1 MYSLRN
7 IKELEQLIDVKYASD
22 FSEKNWYDIHFTVEI
37 PNDRSFESAMQ
48 TIGKLDKVL
57 DDFFNNK
64 ETNQTRITPFAMQ
77 FKKQHTLK
85 GVLYHVMTTT
95 SINCDGYHLQMI
107 YHDLYQWLI
116 MNQVKVIRGKIEI
129 SKTNTLSQS
138 VLNELNLYN
147 ESHVSIKLDTF
158 DTEFEKMYFVE
169 YLKETLKHI
178 HFSSNILKN
187 DSITLTCR
195 GKYETEKPLIEYIN
209 DVLELY
215 QHVKVGR
222 VHSEIAIMDDNI
234 QLDNDWM

>member
-7 IKELEQLIDVKYASD
+7 IKELEQLIDVKFVEEFKS
-22 FSEKNWYDIHFTVEI
+22 KNWYDIHFTVEVQ
-37 PNDRSFESAMQ
+37 NDRSYESTMD

-64 ETNQTRITPFAMQ
+64 ETHMTKITPFVMQ
-77 FKKQHTLK
+77 FKKSHPLK
-85 GVLYHVMTTT
+85 GMIYHVMTTT
-95 SINCDGYHLQMI
+95 SINCNGYHLQMM
-107 YHDLYQWLI
+107 YHDLNQWLK
-116 MNQVKVIRGKIEI
+116 MNKLSVIRSKIEI
-129 SKTNTLSQS
+129 SKNNTISENI
-138 VLNELNLYN
+138 LNEINLYN
-147 ESHVSIKLDTF
+147 ESHVSIKLDGF
-158 DTEFEKMYFVE
+158 DTEFEKMYFIE

-215 QHVKVGR
+215 PNVKVGR